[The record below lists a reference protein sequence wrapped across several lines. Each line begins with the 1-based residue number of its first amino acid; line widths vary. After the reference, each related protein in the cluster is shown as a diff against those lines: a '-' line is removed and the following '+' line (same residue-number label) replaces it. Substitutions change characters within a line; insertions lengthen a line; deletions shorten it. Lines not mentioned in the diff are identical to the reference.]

1 MKVKMIFI
9 LAGLLYVF
17 AGCSSDADDSM
28 DEEMAM
34 MEDDTPMVMPRTE
47 IPDPAF
53 EAALIELSLDNE
65 LDGTVLT
72 ANIAEVTEII
82 LNDKGISDLT
92 GLEDFVMLEGL
103 WADDNLLTSLDMSG
117 FSNLLF
123 LFASNNQLSSLNVGG
138 LGLLEKIDVK
148 NNTLSQ
154 IDISSNTSL
163 QLLVLK
169 DNDLESIDVSFI
181 TDPLQLNQFDVE
193 GNPLDCIKVNSA
205 QLGDIPSQWKA
216 DPEDNYA
223 LNCD

>member
-1 MKVKMIFI
+1 MKIKMMFI

-17 AGCSSDADDSM
+17 AGCSSDDEDSTP
-28 DEEMAM
+28 EEVIM

-53 EAALIELSLDNE
+53 EAALIELGLDNE
-65 LDGTVLT
+65 EDGSVLT

-123 LFASNNQLSSLNVGG
+123 LFASNNQLTSLNVAG

-148 NNTLSQ
+148 NNALRELDLSG
-154 IDISSNTSL
+154 NLGL

-169 DNDLESIDVSFI
+169 DNDLESIDISFI
-181 TDPLQLNQFDVE
+181 TNPLQLNQFDVE

-205 QLGDIPSQWKA
+205 QLADIPSQWKT

-223 LNCD
+223 LDCN